1 MNILWFSGR
10 KMADLCST
18 TQKSLAAGLVNK
30 GHKLTFINPDDEGTH
45 SAYPWIHQSISSSS
59 IPGLKSTS
67 LAKNMRKWLEKNPPP
82 ESSVAILDWRVAS
95 SLTKMLNSQS
105 TPWILIDRSPPAD
118 DNLLAKLQWY
128 FWKRAWNLVKTEK
141 KIGCVVSDS
150 HGDFVA
156 NHTNLFQAVN
166 HNYPSRSRH
175 PTVHNRRQIYANKTV
190 LPWEIRFKSRILS
203 LVEIHSKL
211 SDLGVET
218 ELYLHGYGN
227 IYHKLSS
234 CGDKNVYLTESLDT
248 ETLSNALT
256 SYDVG
261 FLPMPDQKI
270 WRLASPLKRAEYL
283 ASGMIVVG
291 TNHSG
296 HQIEEAGD
304 WLVLFNEQT
313 YIQDSV
319 RYIQNLAY
327 DKLKQLQIEAR
338 QYAVDN
344 LDWSESVEILH
355 EFYQNNLDDD

>member
-18 TQKSLAAGLVNK
+18 TQKSLAAGLVGK
-30 GHKLTFINPDDEGTH
+30 GHKVTFINPDDEGTH

-59 IPGLKSTS
+59 IPGLKSAS
-67 LAKNMRKWLEKNPPP
+67 LAKNMRRWLVKNPPP

-95 SLTKMLNSQS
+95 SLTKTLDSLS

-118 DNLLAKLQWY
+118 DNILAKLQWY

-150 HGDFVA
+150 HRDFVA
-156 NHTNLFQAVN
+156 NHTNLSKQSIITIPAGADTQQFTNGVKSMPIKLCY
-166 HNYPSRSRH
+166 HGKLDS
-175 PTVHNRRQIYANKTV
+175 NRG
-190 LPWEIRFKSRILS
+190 ILS
-203 LVEIHSKL
+203 LVEIHSRL

-218 ELYLHGYGN
+218 ELYLHGSGN
-227 IYHKLSS
+227 LYPKLSS
-234 CGDKNVYLTESLDT
+234 YQNKNIYLTESLDT
-248 ETLSNALT
+248 DTLSNALMG
-256 SYDVG
+256 YDVG
-261 FLPMPDQKI
+261 FLPMPNRKI

-291 TNHSG
+291 TKHSG

-304 WLVLFNEQT
+304 WLTLFDEQS
-313 YIQDSV
+313 YVQDSV
-319 RYIQNLAY
+319 KYIQSLDY
-327 DKLKQLQIEAR
+327 HKLKQLQMEAR
-338 QYAVDN
+338 QYAADN

-355 EFYQNNLDDD
+355 GILSKQS